1 MNAVAQVIQFPAEH
15 PVDRLGAL
23 KAQIAELEREAD
35 AIADSL
41 RAQGKGTYE
50 GSLFKASVSDEALVQ
65 TFDAAAAKAK
75 LLEVGVAQSWIDG
88 NVKISIRKPTVK
100 VGAR

>member
-1 MNAVAQVIQFPAEH
+1 MNAVANVLNFPVEH

-23 KAQIAELEREAD
+23 KAQIAALEAEAD
-35 AIADSL
+35 AIAESL
-41 RAQGKGTYE
+41 RAQGKGLYE

-75 LLEVGVAQSWIDG
+75 LLEVGVTQSWIDG

-100 VGAR
+100 VVSR

>member
-1 MNAVAQVIQFPAEH
+1 MNAAVNVLQFPAQH

-23 KAQIAELEREAD
+23 KAQIADLEREAD
-35 AIADSL
+35 QIADSL

-50 GSLFKASVSDEALVQ
+50 GALFKASVSDETLVS
-65 TFDAAAAKAK
+65 TFDVAAAKAK

-100 VGAR
+100 VVSR

>member
-1 MNAVAQVIQFPAEH
+1 MNAVANVLNFPVEH

-23 KAQIAELEREAD
+23 KAQIAALEAEAD
-35 AIADSL
+35 AIAESL
-41 RAQGKGTYE
+41 RAQGKGLYE
-50 GSLFKASVSDEALVQ
+50 GSLFKASVSDETLVQ

-100 VGAR
+100 VVSR

>member
-1 MNAVAQVIQFPAEH
+1 MNAVAQVIQFPAQI
-15 PVDRLGAL
+15 DRLGEL
-23 KAQIAELEREAD
+23 KAQIADLQAQYD

-41 RAQGKGTYE
+41 RAQGAGTHE
-50 GSLFKASVSDEALVQ
+50 GRMFKAVVSEETLTT

-88 NVKISIRKPTVK
+88 NVKISIRKPTVT
-100 VGAR
+100 VRAR

>member
-1 MNAVAQVIQFPAEH
+1 MNAVANVLNFPVEH

-23 KAQIAELEREAD
+23 KAQIAALEAEAD
-35 AIADSL
+35 AIAESL
-41 RAQGKGTYE
+41 RAQGKGLYE

-65 TFDAAAAKAK
+65 TFEAAAAKAK

-100 VGAR
+100 VVSR

>member
-1 MNAVAQVIQFPAEH
+1 MNAVANVLEFPAEH

-23 KAQIAELEREAD
+23 KAQIAILEAEAD
-35 AIADSL
+35 RIADSL
-41 RAQGKGTYE
+41 RAQGKGAYE
-50 GSLFKASVSDEALVQ
+50 GSLFKASVSDETLVS

-100 VGAR
+100 VVSR

>member
-1 MNAVAQVIQFPAEH
+1 MNAIANVIQFPAEH

-23 KAQIAELEREAD
+23 KAQIAALEAEAD
-35 AIADSL
+35 AIAESL
-41 RAQGKGTYE
+41 RAQGKGLYE
-50 GSLFKASVSDEALVQ
+50 GSLFKASVSDETLVS

-100 VGAR
+100 VVSR

>member
-1 MNAVAQVIQFPAEH
+1 MNAVANVLSFPVEH

-41 RAQGKGTYE
+41 RAQGKGLYE
-50 GSLFKASVSDEALVQ
+50 GSLFKASVADETLVS

-88 NVKISIRKPTVK
+88 NVKISIRKPAVK
-100 VGAR
+100 VVSR